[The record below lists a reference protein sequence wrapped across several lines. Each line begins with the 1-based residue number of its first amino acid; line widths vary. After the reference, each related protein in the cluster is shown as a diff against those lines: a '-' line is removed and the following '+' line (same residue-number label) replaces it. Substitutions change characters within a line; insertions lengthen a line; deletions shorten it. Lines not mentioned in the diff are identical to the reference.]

1 MTVTPTA
8 AFLPRMLALL
18 ALALLAGL
26 APARAQTPDT
36 VFRSYKK
43 VAAFEDVK
51 FELNNAII
59 EKGLALDH
67 TGAIGKML
75 DRTGADVGSD
85 KVIYKNA
92 EYFSFCSARFSRR
105 MMEADPA
112 NIAFC
117 PFIIF
122 IYEDAKTPGTTVVGY
137 RRPAII
143 GNEAS
148 QKALTEIDAL
158 LDGIAREATQ

>member
-1 MTVTPTA
+1 MSRIATLV
-8 AFLPRMLALL
+8 
-18 ALALLAGL
+18 ALALFCAAPPALAQ
-26 APARAQTPDT
+26 APEGIVRT
-36 VFRSYKK
+36 YKK
-43 VAAFEDVK
+43 AAAYEDVK

-59 EKGLALDH
+59 DKGLALDH
-67 TGAIGKML
+67 TGAVGKML

-85 KVIYKNA
+85 KAIYKNA
-92 EYFSFCSARFSRR
+92 EYLSFCSARFSRR

-122 IYEDAKTPGTTVVGY
+122 IYEDAAQPGTTVVGY
-137 RRPAII
+137 RRLAII
-143 GNEAS
+143 GNAAS

-158 LDGIAREATQ
+158 LDSIAREATR

>member
-1 MTVTPTA
+1 MSRIA
-8 AFLPRMLALL
+8 ALVVLALL
-18 ALALLAGL
+18 CVIESVG
-26 APARAQTPDT
+26 AQTSES
-36 VFRSYKK
+36 VFRAYKK
-43 VAAFEDVK
+43 VAAYEDVK
-51 FELNNAII
+51 FELNNAIVD
-59 EKGLALDH
+59 KGLALDH
-67 TGAIGKML
+67 TGAIGRML

-85 KVIYKNA
+85 KPIYKNA

-122 IYEDAKTPGTTVVGY
+122 IYEDAAQPGTTVVGY
-137 RRPAII
+137 RRLPII

-158 LDGIAREATQ
+158 LDSIAREATQ

>member
-1 MTVTPTA
+1 MTIIERLSSFA
-8 AFLPRMLALL
+8 CCA
-18 ALALLAGL
+18 ALLAGVSL
-26 APARAQTPDT
+26 SASLPASAQTNES

-43 VAAFEDVK
+43 ASAFEDVK

-117 PFIIF
+117 PFIVF
-122 IYEDAKTPGTTVVGY
+122 IYEDAKMPGTTVVGY

-158 LDGIAREATQ
+158 LDSIAREATK

>member
-1 MTVTPTA
+1 MSRFA
-8 AFLPRMLALL
+8 ALLMLAFLSATNLAH
-18 ALALLAGL
+18 
-26 APARAQTPDT
+26 AQTT
-36 VFRSYKK
+36 ESIFRTYKK
-43 VAAFEDVK
+43 AASFEDVK

-67 TGAIGKML
+67 TGAVGRML

-85 KVIYKNA
+85 KPLYKNA
-92 EYFSFCSARFSRR
+92 EYLSFCSARFSRR
-105 MMEADPA
+105 MMEADLA

-122 IYEDAKTPGTTVVGY
+122 IYEAAAQPGTTVVGY
-137 RRPAII
+137 RRPPII
-143 GNEAS
+143 GTEAS

-158 LDGIAREATQ
+158 LDSIAREATQ

>member
-1 MTVTPTA
+1 MTRPPFLVRFA
-8 AFLPRMLALL
+8 AALL
-18 ALALLAGL
+18 FLTAGL
-26 APARAQTPDT
+26 ATSVTAQTT
-36 VFRSYKK
+36 ESVFRTYKK
-43 VAAFEDVK
+43 AAAFDDVK

-85 KVIYKNA
+85 KPVYKDA
-92 EYFSFCSARFSRR
+92 EYLSFCSAKFSRR

-117 PFIIF
+117 PFIVF
-122 IYEDAKTPGTTVVGY
+122 IYEDAKQPGTTVVGY

-158 LDGIAREATQ
+158 LDSIAREATR